1 MDTPKKYV
9 AFFDLDKTIL
19 DINSGSVMV
28 KEAYRSGLMG
38 TSGILKAFYLS
49 LLYKLNLRDT
59 SHIISGMAKW
69 LKGMSS
75 DQLNTLT
82 EESVKRY
89 LINAIRPQ
97 VYNELKLHRD
107 NGAEVVIL
115 SSAIIEICRPIG
127 YHLGIDNYI
136 CTVMGS
142 SDGILTGLPIEKF
155 CFEQEKRVRL
165 NKYCNERDYKL
176 SEAYYYGD
184 SIADLPALEIVGNP
198 VCITPDRKLTQI
210 AQSRRWRIDEW

>member
-1 MDTPKKYV
+1 MNAPKKYV

-19 DINSGSVMV
+19 DLNSGSILVR
-28 KEAYRSGLMG
+28 EAYKSGLMR
-38 TSGILKAFYLS
+38 TSGMLKAIYLS
-49 LLYKLNLRDT
+49 FLYKLSLRDT
-59 SHIISGMAKW
+59 SRIISGMARW

-75 DQLNTLT
+75 DQLNILT
-82 EESVKRY
+82 EDSVSRY

-97 VYNELKLHRD
+97 IYPELKFHRD

-127 YHLGIDNYI
+127 YHLGIDNFI
-136 CTVMGS
+136 CTILEAV
-142 SDGILTGLPIEKF
+142 DGILTGLPEEKF
-155 CFEQEKRVRL
+155 CFEDEKSVRL
-165 NKYCNERDYKL
+165 NKYCDERDYKL

-198 VCITPDRKLTQI
+198 VCISPDRKLRQI
-210 AQSRRWRIDEW
+210 AQRRMWRINKW